1 MVFSSSAV
9 FASVL
14 QFAIKRKPRPVAN
27 APPIISDSYPIHSVD
42 DYIID
47 GDYPIDFSGEVRR
60 TKMET
65 YMALT
70 PFMLIDAPE
79 QESSLFNDAMRLWL
93 RGGFPRSVLTKTEE
107 ASFVWR
113 ENFISTFLER
123 DIPLR
128 RMLKGASG
136 MPLTI

>member
-1 MVFSSSAV
+1 
-9 FASVL
+9 
-14 QFAIKRKPRPVAN
+14 
-27 APPIISDSYPIHSVD
+27 
-42 DYIID
+42 
-47 GDYPIDFSGEVRR
+47 
-60 TKMET
+60 
-65 YMALT
+65 MALT